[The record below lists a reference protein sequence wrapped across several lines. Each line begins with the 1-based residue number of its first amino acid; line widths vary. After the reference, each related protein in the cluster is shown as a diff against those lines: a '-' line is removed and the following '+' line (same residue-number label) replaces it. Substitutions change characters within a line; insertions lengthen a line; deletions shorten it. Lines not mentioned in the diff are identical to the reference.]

1 MMNKVTVLEPTN
13 MTEAMEFSTAMSKSE
28 MVPQAYRGKPQ
39 DILVAIQMGYEV
51 GLAPMQAL
59 QNIAVI
65 SGKPTVWGDALL
77 ALCKNHPAWR
87 GMTVQVDGEVATC
100 TVHRELKNGEIET
113 TKSTFSRDDA
123 LKAGLLQKNGP
134 WKTYTKRMLGL
145 RARGFAL
152 RDAFPDAI
160 KGMITT
166 EEAMDYPKEPED
178 RHMKTVQGQDIPSTS
193 NTAPAMLEAVSD
205 DPTAIEDVVPNPVLV
220 LNLPG
225 DKTEEFQMQEAWAT
239 RYGELLLSMRQYE
252 KLSHA
257 ERRTKLKELEHLNL
271 ETIEGLD
278 TELRDELKL
287 KRNKYNAQ
295 LGIEEKEAGDG

>member
-1 MMNKVTVLEPTN
+1 MNKVTVLEPTN
-13 MTEAMEFSTAMSKSE
+13 MMEAMEFSTAMSKSQ
-28 MVPQAYRGKPQ
+28 MVPQAYRGKPE

-77 ALCKNHPAWR
+77 ALCKKHPAWR
-87 GMTVQVDGEVATC
+87 GMTEQIDGETAIC
-100 TVHRELKNGEIET
+100 TIKRALENGEIET
-113 TKSTFSRDDA
+113 ISSKFSRDDA
-123 LKAGLLQKNGP
+123 LKAGLLNKAGP
-134 WKTYTKRMLGL
+134 WKAYPKRMLAL

-152 RDAFPDAI
+152 RDSFPDAI

-166 EEAMDYPKEPED
+166 EEAMDYPKQPED
-178 RHMKTVQGQDIPSTS
+178 RHMKTVQGQDTPSTS
-193 NTAPAMLEAVSD
+193 DTAPAMLEAVSD
-205 DPTAIEDVVPNPVLV
+205 DPAAVDEVAPNPLLV
-220 LNLPG
+220 LKLPG
-225 DKTEEFQMQEAWAT
+225 DKTEEFQMPEAWAT
-239 RYGELLLSMRQYE
+239 RYGELMLSMRQFDG
-252 KLSHA
+252 LPHA